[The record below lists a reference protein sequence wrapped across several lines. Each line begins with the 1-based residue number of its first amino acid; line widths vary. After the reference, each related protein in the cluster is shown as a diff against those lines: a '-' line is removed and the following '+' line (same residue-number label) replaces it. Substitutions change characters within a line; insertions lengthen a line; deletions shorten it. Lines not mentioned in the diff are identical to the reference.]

1 MNTSRA
7 FALSLSAL
15 APLAGCA
22 TATPPPSLLAM
33 GGASQ
38 GPVGA
43 TSVTAFGGLA
53 GGVFVEP
60 SLGGGAR
67 LSHRVSDTIAFGAE
81 GVAGGVA
88 SASTVQAAPRALYAG
103 RLHVQVNPEAS
114 ERTAFTFGLGGGG
127 SDNGLAYGTVDAG
140 FRTSWRPGSGFFE
153 PYVGAAVALSVPA
166 ATPDGATRDAE
177 NDRRFLTTAYLALD
191 AGLSMHATERLDV
204 LVDVPLFLGYSASNN
219 AFLLVPTLGVRYA
232 FGGEVRPRR

>member
-1 MNTSRA
+1 MNTSRVLT
-7 FALSLSAL
+7 LSLIVF

-22 TATPPPSLLAM
+22 TVTPPPSLVAM

-67 LSHRVSDTIAFGAE
+67 LSHRLSDTIALGAE

-88 SASTVQAAPRALYAG
+88 AASSVEAAPRVLYAG

-127 SDNGLAYGTVDAG
+127 SNNGLAYGTADAG

-166 ATPDGATRDAE
+166 ATPDGATRE
-177 NDRRFLTTAYLALD
+177 GGNDRRFLTTVYLALD

-204 LVDVPLFLGYSASNN
+204 LVDVPLFLGYSASSNGVL
-219 AFLLVPTLGVRYA
+219 FVPTLGVRYA
-232 FGGEVRPRR
+232 FGGEVRRR